1 MARTRSVYERLAL
14 KQKVEMVRKSRA
26 MQTLRDELDR
36 GTNVGRQLTAIVDD
50 TAIKKGAST
59 GMHIRSASWYSGL
72 IQEQLATINNRNEFL
87 AKEVSS
93 HEEMFAADRHRHE
106 LSVQKGIE
114 HRRAERE
121 AREERAAALLPN
133 RRRPTP

>member
-59 GMHIRSASWYSGL
+59 GMHIRSAS
-72 IQEQLATINNRNEFL
+72 
-87 AKEVSS
+87 
-93 HEEMFAADRHRHE
+93 
-106 LSVQKGIE
+106 
-114 HRRAERE
+114 
-121 AREERAAALLPN
+121 
-133 RRRPTP
+133 